1 MMKHIF
7 LLLTVVLVACNS
19 QPSKQRGDSANTD
32 SSNTDKMESVDKPGF
47 CDALVEEILK
57 SSPRYKKLT
66 EGLLQAVKRNG
77 GTSVSVVME
86 KSPDATD
93 KKAYE
98 YSANYEMQ
106 LAENYPDRQISIARF
121 VFDPSEKELYE
132 YDIIAD
138 SLKSIPFDQKLLD
151 NAKEYCK

>member
-19 QPSKQRGDSANTD
+19 QPSNQRGDSANTD
-32 SSNTDKMESVDKPGF
+32 SSNTDKMESVDKPEF

-57 SSPRYKKLT
+57 SSSRYKKLT

-151 NAKEYCK
+151 NAQEYCK